1 MNGYIGGSVKSKQR
15 ERENHVIYSR
25 CLSCSASSSST
36 SECNRRKFGGRFKD
50 DVKCF
55 RVTYTHCGFRFL
67 PTTLPI
73 S

>member
-55 RVTYTHCGFRFL
+55 RV
-67 PTTLPI
+67 
-73 S
+73 